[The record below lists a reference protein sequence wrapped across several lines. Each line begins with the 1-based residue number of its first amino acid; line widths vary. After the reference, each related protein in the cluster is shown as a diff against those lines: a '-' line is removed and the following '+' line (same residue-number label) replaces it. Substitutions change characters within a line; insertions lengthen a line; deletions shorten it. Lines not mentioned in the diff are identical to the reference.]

1 MNVEGK
7 PIVFVNILPVEPSNA
22 NAPIAV
28 IVCIV
33 PKNVGLLLKTA
44 TPVPVS
50 SDNTPASCAEV
61 VEAN

>member
-1 MNVEGK
+1 M
-7 PIVFVNILPVEPSNA
+7 NILPSEPSNA